1 MKRFDKSITTPQG
14 MIDELKRRM
23 DYTKLVLEDDIYD
36 KSTIT
41 PVFKGKTVF
50 LTGGA
55 GFLGQLY
62 IEKLLR

>member
-1 MKRFDKSITTPQG
+1 MERFDSHITSSEG
-14 MIDELKRRM
+14 LIRELERRI
-23 DYTKLVLEDDIYD
+23 DYTKLVLEDDIYE

-41 PVFKGKTVF
+41 KAFIGKSVF

-55 GFLGQLY
+55 GFLGQIY